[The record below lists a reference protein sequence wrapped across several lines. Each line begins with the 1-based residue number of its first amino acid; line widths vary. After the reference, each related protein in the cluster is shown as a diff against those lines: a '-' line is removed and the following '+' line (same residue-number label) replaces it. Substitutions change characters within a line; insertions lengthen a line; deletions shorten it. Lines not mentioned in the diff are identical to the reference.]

1 MDDGYLRK
9 VFPAGTEIFRS
20 GDVGNCAYV
29 IDEGEVE
36 IGIPLNG
43 HQTIHNRLG
52 PGELF
57 GEMALIDDH
66 KRIGSARAVSDTV
79 MRVITSNQIL
89 DRLHHSDEVIAFI
102 LRITLMRYRHLLQQM
117 RRAEESAAEESAA
130 EESAALG
137 DPAKDHPG
145 TDHLAMP
152 DSRDAVA
159 KLELENEL
167 REGLDKGELRLHYQ
181 PLVALSDRRLV
192 GFEALLRWEN
202 PRSGLMPPGTFIP
215 LAEET
220 GLIVPICR
228 WVLAAAAGFLARFQK
243 ASGRSAWGRAAPGE
257 GRLAVAVNVTK
268 HQIDDSETMQVLDR
282 IAGEYGI
289 APEQLKLELT
299 EGVLMNDYARTRGW
313 ISELKRRGIKISI
326 DDFGTGYSSLG
337 YLHQFDV
344 DEIKIDRSFVIEMLT
359 ERRSMEIVRAVI
371 GLARGLGLNTVA
383 EGIENQEQA
392 AVLRAAGCDYGQG
405 YYFARPLAEAE
416 ILARLQAGT
425 LGFGP

>member
-1 MDDGYLRK
+1 LTMDDGYLRK

-20 GDVGNCAYV
+20 GDLGNCAYI

-36 IGIPLNG
+36 IGIPLNA

-89 DRLHHSDEVIAFI
+89 DRLHHSDKVIAFI

-117 RRAEESAAEESAA
+117 RRVEESATEEP
-130 EESAALG
+130 AALA
-137 DPAKDHPG
+137 DPAKDR
-145 TDHLAMP
+145 LAMP

-167 REGLDKGELRLHYQ
+167 REGLEKGELRLHFQ
-181 PLVALSDRRLV
+181 PLVSLSDQRLADQRLV
-192 GFEALLRWEN
+192 GFEALMRWEN

-220 GLIVPICR
+220 GLIVPMCR
-228 WVLAAAAGFLARFQK
+228 WALAAAAAFLARFQE
-243 ASGRSAWGRAAPGE
+243 ASGRSAPGD
-257 GRLAVAVNVTK
+257 GRLAVSVNVTK

-282 IAGEYGI
+282 IAGDYGV

-313 ISELKRRGIKISI
+313 ISDLKRRGIKISI

-337 YLHQFDV
+337 YLHHFDV

-359 ERRSMEIVRAVI
+359 EPRSMDIVRAVI

-383 EGIENQEQA
+383 EGIESQEQA
-392 AVLRAAGCDYGQG
+392 AVLRAAGCNYGQG
-405 YYFARPLAEAE
+405 YYFAKPLAEAE

-425 LGFGP
+425 LGFRP

>member
-20 GDVGNCAYV
+20 GDLGNCAYV

-79 MRVITSNQIL
+79 MRVITSSQIL

-117 RRAEESAAEESAA
+117 RRAEESAAEASAT
-130 EESAALG
+130 LG
-137 DPAKDHPG
+137 DPAKDHLA
-145 TDHLAMP
+145 TDHWRCRIPGMRSP
-152 DSRDAVA
+152 SWSWRTSCV
-159 KLELENEL
+159 
-167 REGLDKGELRLHYQ
+167 RGLDKGELRLHYQ
-181 PLVALSDRRLV
+181 PLVALSDQRLV

-202 PRSGLMPPGTFIP
+202 PRYGLMPPGAFIP

-220 GLIVPICR
+220 GLIVPDLPMGPGRGRRIPR
-228 WVLAAAAGFLARFQK
+228 PNSEGGRDGRRPATARLVV
-243 ASGRSAWGRAAPGE
+243 S
-257 GRLAVAVNVTK
+257 VNVTK

-282 IAGEYGI
+282 IAGEHGI

-337 YLHQFDV
+337 YLHQFEV
-344 DEIKIDRSFVIEMLT
+344 DEIKIDRSFVVEMLT

-383 EGIENQEQA
+383 EGIESQEQA

-416 ILARLQAGT
+416 ILARLQAGRP
-425 LGFGP
+425 GFP

>member
-1 MDDGYLRK
+1 LTISDGYLRK

-20 GDVGNCAYV
+20 GDLGNCAYI
-29 IDEGEVE
+29 IDEGEGE
-36 IGIPLNG
+36 IGIPLNA

-66 KRIGSARAVSDTV
+66 KRIGSARALSDTV

-117 RRAEESAAEESAA
+117 RRAEDSTTEVN
-130 EESAALG
+130 
-137 DPAKDHPG
+137 PAKDE
-145 TDHLAMP
+145 LAMP

-167 REGLDKGELRLHYQ
+167 REGLDKGELRLHFQ
-181 PLVALSDRRLV
+181 PLVALSDQRLA
-192 GFEALLRWEN
+192 GFEALLRWEK
-202 PRSGLMPPGTFIP
+202 PGSGLMPPGVFIP

-220 GLIVPICR
+220 GLIVLICR
-228 WVLAAAAGFLARFQK
+228 WVLGEAAGFLARFQE
-243 ASGRSAWGRAAPGE
+243 ASGRTALGDD
-257 GRLAVAVNVTK
+257 RLTVSVNVTK
-268 HQIDDSETMQVLDR
+268 DQIDDSETMQILDR
-282 IAGEYGI
+282 MASEHGI
-289 APEQLKLELT
+289 TPEQIKLELT

-313 ISELKRRGIKISI
+313 ISDLKRRRIKISI

-337 YLHQFDV
+337 YLHQFEV
-344 DEIKIDRSFVIEMLT
+344 DEVKIDRSFVIEMLT
-359 ERRSMEIVRAVI
+359 QPRGMEIVRAVI
-371 GLARGLGLNTVA
+371 GLARGLGLKTVA

-392 AVLRAAGCDYGQG
+392 MVLRAAGCDYGQG

-416 ILARLQAGT
+416 ILPRLQAGT
-425 LGFGP
+425 LGFRA

>member
-20 GDVGNCAYV
+20 GDVGNCAYI

-36 IGIPLNG
+36 IGIPLNA

-66 KRIGSARAVSDTV
+66 QRIGSARAVSDTV
-79 MRVITSNQIL
+79 MRVITANQIL
-89 DRLHHSDEVIAFI
+89 DRLHHSDKVIAFI

-117 RRAEESAAEESAA
+117 RDGEETVGHADSAA
-130 EESAALG
+130 
-137 DPAKDHPG
+137 DHP
-145 TDHLAMP
+145 AMP
-152 DSRDAVA
+152 DPRDAVA

-192 GFEALLRWEN
+192 GFEALMRWEN
-202 PRSGLMPPGTFIP
+202 PRSGLMPPGAFIP

-220 GLIVPICR
+220 GLIIPISR
-228 WVLAAAAGFLARFQK
+228 WALGEAAGFLARFQAAWGK
-243 ASGRSAWGRAAPGE
+243 ASPGE
-257 GRLAVAVNVTK
+257 RPLAVSVNVTK
-268 HQIDDSETMQVLDR
+268 HQIDDSETMQILDR
-282 IAGEYGI
+282 ITGEEGI

-299 EGVLMNDYARTRGW
+299 EGVLMNDSARTRGW
-313 ISELKRRGIKISI
+313 ISEIKRRGIKISI

-337 YLHQFDV
+337 YLHQFEV
-344 DEIKIDRSFVIEMLT
+344 DEIKIDRSFVVEMLT
-359 ERRSMEIVRAVI
+359 DRRSMDIVHAVI
-371 GLARGLGLNTVA
+371 GLARGLRLNTVA
-383 EGIENQEQA
+383 EGIESQEQA

-405 YYFARPLAEAE
+405 YHFAKPLAEAE
-416 ILARLQAGT
+416 LLARLQAGT
-425 LGFGP
+425 LAFRS

>member
-20 GDVGNCAYV
+20 GDVGNCAYI

-36 IGIPLNG
+36 IGIPLND

-52 PGELF
+52 PGEMF

-79 MRVITSNQIL
+79 MRVITANQIL
-89 DRLHHSDEVIAFI
+89 DRLHHADQVIAFI
-102 LRITLMRYRHLLQQM
+102 LRIPLMRYRDLLQQM
-117 RRAEESAAEESAA
+117 RCAEESVGPA
-130 EESAALG
+130 G
-137 DPAKDHPG
+137 PAKDCLATDQG
-145 TDHLAMP
+145 ATDRVVTDHLAMP

-167 REGLDKGELRLHYQ
+167 REGLDKGELRLHFQ
-181 PLVALSDRRLV
+181 PLVALSDQRLV
-192 GFEALLRWEN
+192 GFEALMRWEN

-220 GLIVPICR
+220 GLIVPMCR
-228 WVLAAAAGFLARFQK
+228 WALAAAAGFLARFQD
-243 ASGRSAWGRAAPGE
+243 ASGRSAPGG
-257 GRLAVAVNVTK
+257 GRLAMAVNVTK
-268 HQIDDSETMQVLDR
+268 HQIDDGETMEVLDR
-282 IAGEYGI
+282 ITGEHGI

-299 EGVLMNDYARTRGW
+299 EDVLMTDYARTRGW
-313 ISELKRRGIKISI
+313 ISDLKRRGIRISI

-337 YLHQFDV
+337 YLHHFDV

-359 ERRSMEIVRAVI
+359 EPRSMDIVRAVI
-371 GLARGLGLNTVA
+371 GLARGLGLKTVA
-383 EGIENQEQA
+383 EGIESQEQA
-392 AVLRAAGCDYGQG
+392 AVLRAAGCDVGQG
-405 YYFARPLAEAE
+405 YYIAKPLAEAE
-416 ILARLQAGT
+416 IMARLQAGT
-425 LGFGP
+425 LGFRP

>member
-181 PLVALSDRRLV
+181 PLVALSDQRLV

-202 PRSGLMPPGTFIP
+202 PRSGLMPPGAFIP

-243 ASGRSAWGRAAPGE
+243 ASGRTAAGD

-371 GLARGLGLNTVA
+371 GLARGLGLKTVA

-416 ILARLQAGT
+416 ILAVLQAGRP
-425 LGFGP
+425 GFP

>member
-20 GDVGNCAYV
+20 GDVGNCAYI

-36 IGIPLNG
+36 IGIPLND

-52 PGELF
+52 PGEMF

-66 KRIGSARAVSDTV
+66 KRIGSARTVSDTV
-79 MRVITSNQIL
+79 MRVITANQIL
-89 DRLHHSDEVIAFI
+89 DRLHHADQVIAFI
-102 LRITLMRYRHLLQQM
+102 LRITLMRYRDLLQQM
-117 RRAEESAAEESAA
+117 RCAEESAGPA
-130 EESAALG
+130 G
-137 DPAKDHPG
+137 PAKGHLATYQVVTNQVV

-167 REGLDKGELRLHYQ
+167 REGLEKGELRLHFQ
-181 PLVALSDRRLV
+181 PLVALSDQRLV
-192 GFEALLRWEN
+192 GFEALMRWEN

-220 GLIVPICR
+220 GLIVPMCR
-228 WVLAAAAGFLARFQK
+228 WALAAAAGFLTRFQE
-243 ASGRSAWGRAAPGE
+243 ASGRSAPGG
-257 GRLAVAVNVTK
+257 GRLAMAVNVTK
-268 HQIDDSETMQVLDR
+268 HQIDDSETMQVIDR
-282 IAGEYGI
+282 ITGEHGM

-313 ISELKRRGIKISI
+313 ISDLKRRGIRISI

-337 YLHQFDV
+337 YLHHFDV

-359 ERRSMEIVRAVI
+359 EPRSMDIVRAVI
-371 GLARGLGLNTVA
+371 GLARGLGLKTVA
-383 EGIENQEQA
+383 EGIESQEQA
-392 AVLRAAGCDYGQG
+392 AVLRAAGCDNGQG
-405 YYFARPLAEAE
+405 YYFAKPLAEAE
-416 ILARLQAGT
+416 IMARLQAGT
-425 LGFGP
+425 LGFRP

>member
-20 GDVGNCAYV
+20 GDLGNCAYI

-117 RRAEESAAEESAA
+117 RRAGESAAGESAT
-130 EESAALG
+130 LG
-137 DPAKDHPG
+137 DPAKDHLA
-145 TDHLAMP
+145 TDHLGMP

-167 REGLDKGELRLHYQ
+167 REGFDKGELRLHYQ
-181 PLVALSDRRLV
+181 PLVALSDQRLV

-202 PRSGLMPPGTFIP
+202 PRSGLMPPGAFIP

-243 ASGRSAWGRAAPGE
+243 ASGRSASGG
-257 GRLAVAVNVTK
+257 GGLAVSVNVTK

-282 IAGEYGI
+282 IAGEHGI

-313 ISELKRRGIKISI
+313 LSELKRRGIKISI

-337 YLHQFDV
+337 YLHQFEV
-344 DEIKIDRSFVIEMLT
+344 DEIKIDRSFVVEMLT
-359 ERRSMEIVRAVI
+359 QRRSMEIVRAVI

-392 AVLRAAGCDYGQG
+392 AVLRTAGCDYGQG
-405 YYFARPLAEAE
+405 YYFARPLAEGE
-416 ILARLQAGT
+416 ILARLQAGRP
-425 LGFGP
+425 GFP

>member
-1 MDDGYLRK
+1 MNDGYLRK

-117 RRAEESAAEESAA
+117 RRAEESPAKESAA
-130 EESAALG
+130 EKSGALG
-137 DPAKDHPG
+137 DPAKDQVA

-167 REGLDKGELRLHYQ
+167 REGLDKGELRVHFQ

-202 PRSGLMPPGTFIP
+202 PRSGFMPPGAFIP

-228 WVLAAAAGFLARFQK
+228 WVLGAAAGFLARFQE
-243 ASGRSAWGRAAPGE
+243 ASGRPARDE
-257 GRLAVAVNVTK
+257 GRLVVAVNVTK
-268 HQIDDSETMQVLDR
+268 HQIDDSETMQILDR
-282 IAGEYGI
+282 IASEHGI
-289 APEQLKLELT
+289 APEQMKLELT

-313 ISELKRRGIKISI
+313 ISDLKRRRIKISI

-337 YLHQFDV
+337 YLHQFEV

-359 ERRSMEIVRAVI
+359 EPRSMEIVRAII
-371 GLARGLGLNTVA
+371 GLARGLGLTTVA

-392 AVLRAAGCDYGQG
+392 TLLRAAGCDCGQG
-405 YYFARPLAEAE
+405 YYFAKPLAEAE
-416 ILARLQAGT
+416 ILARLQAGAF
-425 LGFGP
+425 GFGP

>member
-20 GDVGNCAYV
+20 GDLGNCAYV

-130 EESAALG
+130 LG
-137 DPAKDHPG
+137 DPAKDHLA

-167 REGLDKGELRLHYQ
+167 REGFDKGELRLHYQ
-181 PLVALSDRRLV
+181 PLVALSDQRLV

-202 PRSGLMPPGTFIP
+202 PRSGLMPPGAFIP

-243 ASGRSAWGRAAPGE
+243 ASGRSASGG
-257 GRLAVAVNVTK
+257 GGLAVSVNVTK

-282 IAGEYGI
+282 IAGEHGI

-313 ISELKRRGIKISI
+313 LSELKRRGIKISI

-337 YLHQFDV
+337 YLHQFEV
-344 DEIKIDRSFVIEMLT
+344 DEIKIDRSFVVEMLT

-383 EGIENQEQA
+383 EGIESQEQA
-392 AVLRAAGCDYGQG
+392 AVLRTAGCDYGQG

-416 ILARLQAGT
+416 ILARLQAGR
-425 LGFGP
+425 LGFRA

>member
-20 GDVGNCAYV
+20 GDLGNCAYV

-130 EESAALG
+130 LG
-137 DPAKDHPG
+137 DPAKDHLA

-167 REGLDKGELRLHYQ
+167 REGFDKGELRLHYQ
-181 PLVALSDRRLV
+181 PLVALSDQRLV

-202 PRSGLMPPGTFIP
+202 PRSGLMPPGAFIP

-243 ASGRSAWGRAAPGE
+243 ASGRSASGG
-257 GRLAVAVNVTK
+257 GGLAVSVNVTK

-371 GLARGLGLNTVA
+371 GLARGLGLKTVA

-416 ILARLQAGT
+416 ILAVLQAGRP
-425 LGFGP
+425 GFP

>member
-20 GDVGNCAYV
+20 GDVGNCAYI

-52 PGELF
+52 PGEMF

-79 MRVITSNQIL
+79 MRVITANQIL
-89 DRLHHSDEVIAFI
+89 DRLHHADQVIAFI
-102 LRITLMRYRHLLQQM
+102 LRITLMRYRDLLQQM
-117 RRAEESAAEESAA
+117 RCAEESA
-130 EESAALG
+130 G
-137 DPAKDHPG
+137 PAGPVKDHLATDQVA

-167 REGLDKGELRLHYQ
+167 REGLDKGELRLHFQ
-181 PLVALSDRRLV
+181 PLVALSDQRLV
-192 GFEALLRWEN
+192 GFEALMRWEN

-220 GLIVPICR
+220 GLIVPMCR
-228 WVLAAAAGFLARFQK
+228 WALAAAAGFLARFQE
-243 ASGRSAWGRAAPGE
+243 ASGRSAPDD
-257 GRLAVAVNVTK
+257 GRLAMAVNVTK
-268 HQIDDSETMQVLDR
+268 HQIDDSETMQVIDR
-282 IAGEYGI
+282 ITGEHGMAGEHSI
-289 APEQLKLELT
+289 APGQLKLELT

-313 ISELKRRGIKISI
+313 ISDLKRRGIRISI

-337 YLHQFDV
+337 YLHHFDV

-359 ERRSMEIVRAVI
+359 EPRSMDIVRAVI
-371 GLARGLGLNTVA
+371 GLARGLGLKTVA
-383 EGIENQEQA
+383 EGIESQEQA
-392 AVLRAAGCDYGQG
+392 AVLRAAGCDVGQG
-405 YYFARPLAEAE
+405 YYFAKPLAEAE
-416 ILARLQAGT
+416 IMARLQAGT
-425 LGFGP
+425 LGFRA

>member
-1 MDDGYLRK
+1 LTMDDGYLRK

-20 GDVGNCAYV
+20 GDLGNCAYI

-52 PGELF
+52 PGEIF

-66 KRIGSARAVSDTV
+66 KRIGSARAVSDTA

-89 DRLHHSDEVIAFI
+89 DRLHHADEVIAFI
-102 LRITLMRYRHLLQQM
+102 LRITLMRYRQLLQQM
-117 RRAEESAAEESAA
+117 RCAEESAGEESAA
-130 EESAALG
+130 
-137 DPAKDHPG
+137 PAEPAQ
-145 TDHLAMP
+145 DHLARP
-152 DSRDAVA
+152 DPRDAVA

-167 REGLDKGELRLHYQ
+167 REGLDKGELRLHFQ
-181 PLVALSDRRLV
+181 PLVALADRRLV
-192 GFEALLRWEN
+192 GFEALMRWEK
-202 PRSGLMPPGTFIP
+202 PRSGLMPPAEFIP

-220 GLIVPICR
+220 GAIVPLCR
-228 WVLAAAAGFLARFQK
+228 WALAAAAGFLARFQE
-243 ASGRSAWGRAAPGE
+243 ASGRSAQGG

-268 HQIDDSETMQVLDR
+268 HQIDDSETLQILDR
-282 IAGEYGI
+282 ITGEHGI

-313 ISELKRRGIKISI
+313 ISDLKRRGIKISI

-337 YLHQFDV
+337 YLHHFDV

-359 ERRSMEIVRAVI
+359 EPRSMDIVRAVI
-371 GLARGLGLNTVA
+371 GLARGLGLKTVA
-383 EGIENQEQA
+383 EGIESPEQA
-392 AVLRAAGCDYGQG
+392 VVLQAAGCDYGQG
-405 YYFARPLAEAE
+405 YYFAKPLAEAE
-416 ILARLQAGT
+416 ILARLEAGT
-425 LGFGP
+425 LGFRP

>member
-117 RRAEESAAEESAA
+117 RRAEESAAEQSAA

-202 PRSGLMPPGTFIP
+202 PRSGLMPPGAFIP

-243 ASGRSAWGRAAPGE
+243 ASGRTAAGD

-371 GLARGLGLNTVA
+371 GLARGLGLKTVA

-416 ILARLQAGT
+416 ILARLQAGRP
-425 LGFGP
+425 GFP

>member
-20 GDVGNCAYV
+20 GDLGSCAYV

-117 RRAEESAAEESAA
+117 RRAEESVAEESATF
-130 EESAALG
+130 G
-137 DPAKDHPG
+137 DPAKDHLA
-145 TDHLAMP
+145 TDHLGMP

-167 REGLDKGELRLHYQ
+167 REGFDKGELRLHYQ
-181 PLVALSDRRLV
+181 PLVALSDQRLV

-202 PRSGLMPPGTFIP
+202 PRSGLMPPGAFIP

-243 ASGRSAWGRAAPGE
+243 ASGRSAAGD
-257 GRLAVAVNVTK
+257 GRLVVAVNVTK

-282 IAGEYGI
+282 IAGEHGI
-289 APEQLKLELT
+289 ALEQLKLELT

-313 ISELKRRGIKISI
+313 LSELKRRGIKISI

-337 YLHQFDV
+337 YLHQFEV
-344 DEIKIDRSFVIEMLT
+344 DEIKIDRSFVVEMLT
-359 ERRSMEIVRAVI
+359 ARRSMEIVRAVI

-405 YYFARPLAEAE
+405 YYFAKPLAEAE
-416 ILARLQAGT
+416 LLARLQAGR
-425 LGFGP
+425 LCFGP

>member
-20 GDVGNCAYV
+20 GDLGNCAYV

-117 RRAEESAAEESAA
+117 RRTEESAAK
-130 EESAALG
+130 ESAALG
-137 DPAKDHPG
+137 DPAKDHLA

-167 REGLDKGELRLHYQ
+167 REGFDKGELRLHYQ
-181 PLVALSDRRLV
+181 PLVALSDQRLV

-202 PRSGLMPPGTFIP
+202 PRSGLMPPGAFIP

-220 GLIVPICR
+220 ALIVPICR
-228 WVLAAAAGFLARFQK
+228 WVLAAAAGFLARYQK
-243 ASGRSAWGRAAPGE
+243 ASGRSAAGDG
-257 GRLAVAVNVTK
+257 GLAVAVNVTK

-282 IAGEYGI
+282 IAGEHGI

-313 ISELKRRGIKISI
+313 LSELKRRGIKISI

-337 YLHQFDV
+337 YLHQFEV
-344 DEIKIDRSFVIEMLT
+344 DEIKIDRSFVVEMLT

-383 EGIENQEQA
+383 EGIESQEQA

-416 ILARLQAGT
+416 LLARLQAGRP
-425 LGFGP
+425 GFP